1 MDKKKL
7 RSQDK
12 LVKKVKKI
20 LDKHGI
26 MSIQRVAYLDYAKE
40 LHKKWWNFKGK
51 TLNKEIKLIFLK
63 WDERG
68 LDKKILF
75 KIAKLLKF
83 KV

>member
-7 RSQDK
+7 KSQDK
-12 LVKKVKKI
+12 LVKKVKRI

-40 LHKKWWNFKGK
+40 LHKKWWDFKGK
-51 TLNKEIKLIFLK
+51 TLNKEVKLVFLK
-63 WDERG
+63 WNERG
-68 LDKKILF
+68 LDGNVLS
-75 KIAKLLKF
+75 KIAKLLYL